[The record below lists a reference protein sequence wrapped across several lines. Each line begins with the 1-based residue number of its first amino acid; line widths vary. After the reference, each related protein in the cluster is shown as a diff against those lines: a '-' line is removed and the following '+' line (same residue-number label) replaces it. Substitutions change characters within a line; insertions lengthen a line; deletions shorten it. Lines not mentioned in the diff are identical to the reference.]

1 MTRKATEGPCV
12 DFGGASFVQ
21 EPVERDITSHFLSKP
36 VYYFLW
42 HSLGTLRASD
52 TVTSK
57 LLSLHR
63 AVSVDPRANPESSP

>member
-36 VYYFLW
+36 VYYFC
-42 HSLGTLRASD
+42 GTLLEPLGR
-52 TVTSK
+52 VI
-57 LLSLHR
+57 LSLR
-63 AVSVDPRANPESSP
+63 SFYPCIEPSLLIPSESGE